1 MEGKTAIYL
10 EQENALAC
18 IIRSIDIFNY
28 SVIDMGENEV
38 RVYLPLSLD
47 HRVLKEKKPKEVLA
61 SFELAAHE
69 GWMNPKYCKD
79 TRLINGLIA
88 VKNKYQKA
96 TNQELRIN
104 IGKKPKR
111 Q

>member
-1 MEGKTAIYL
+1 MEGKPIIYL
-10 EQENALAC
+10 EQENELAR

-28 SVIDMGENEV
+28 SVIDMGENKV
-38 RVYLPLSLD
+38 RVYLPPSLD
-47 HRVLKEKKPKEVLA
+47 RRVLKEKKPEEVYV

-69 GWMNPKYCKD
+69 GWMNPKYCTDK
-79 TRLINGLIA
+79 RLLDGLIA
-88 VKNKYQKA
+88 VKNKYLKA
-96 TNQELRIN
+96 MGQELKIN